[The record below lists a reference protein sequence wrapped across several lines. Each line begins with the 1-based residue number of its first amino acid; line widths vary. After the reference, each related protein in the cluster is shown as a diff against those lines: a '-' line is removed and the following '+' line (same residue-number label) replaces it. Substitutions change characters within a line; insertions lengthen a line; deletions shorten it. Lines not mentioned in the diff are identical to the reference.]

1 MSDKK
6 KIDLKTIIASLQGV
20 FQQARHYSLA
30 LFLVLVFVLYGFL
43 MYRINLLSQAQPSSV
58 TVNQAGAAQSLRIDQ
73 NVIHQ
78 LQSLQDNSVSVKTL
92 FNDARSNPFQ

>member
-1 MSDKK
+1 MSEKAK
-6 KIDLKTIIASLQGV
+6 VDLKTITASLQGLI
-20 FQQARHYSLA
+20 QRARHYSLA
-30 LFLVLVFVLYGFL
+30 LFLLLVFVLYGFL
-43 MYRINLLSQAQPSSV
+43 MYRINLLSQAQPSSA
-58 TVNQAGAAQSLRIDQ
+58 TVSQTGGAHSLRVDQ